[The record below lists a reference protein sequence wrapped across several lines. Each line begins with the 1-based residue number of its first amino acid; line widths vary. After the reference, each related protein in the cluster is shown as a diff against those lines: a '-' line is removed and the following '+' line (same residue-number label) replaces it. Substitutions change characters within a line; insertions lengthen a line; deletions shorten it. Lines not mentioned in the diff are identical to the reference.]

1 MKKTTDVYLENIL
14 PESPAWSVA
23 IEKEAIK
30 QNIPIMDRVSMQF
43 VCQMIR
49 LRQPKQILEIGTAIG
64 YSALR
69 MLEAVPSSTIVTIE
83 RDENRY
89 NRAKELIEEN
99 NQTEKIHLIHGD
111 AADILTSLQTTGHDF
126 DVAFI
131 DAAKG
136 QYQTFFEC
144 TDPMIRDG
152 GMIISD
158 NVLFRGLVASEEK
171 DTKYQ
176 TLVKKLTAY
185 NEWIMNHPS
194 YHTSIVPIGDGV
206 GLSIKDKQ

>member
-1 MKKTTDVYLENIL
+1 MKKTTDVYLEKIL
-14 PESPAWSVA
+14 PESPKWSQA
-23 IEKEAIK
+23 IEKEAIE

-49 LRQPKQILEIGTAIG
+49 LLQPKEILEIGTAIG

-69 MLEAVPSSTIVTIE
+69 MLDAVPSTTIVTIE
-83 RDENRY
+83 RDESRY
-89 NRAKELIEEN
+89 HRAKELIEKN
-99 NQTEKIHLIHGD
+99 NQSEKIHLIHGD

-136 QYQTFFEC
+136 QYQTFFEA
-144 TDPMIRDG
+144 TDPMIRSG

-158 NVLFRGLVASEEK
+158 NVLFRRLVASGEVNK
-171 DTKYQ
+171 KYQ
-176 TLVKKLTAY
+176 TLVRKLNEY
-185 NEWIMNHPS
+185 NQWLMKHPS
-194 YHTSIVPIGDGV
+194 YNTSIVPIGDGIAI
-206 GLSIKDKQ
+206 SIKEND

>member
-1 MKKTTDVYLENIL
+1 MKKTTDVYLEKIL
-14 PESPAWSVA
+14 PESPKWSQA
-23 IEKEAIK
+23 IEKEAIE

-49 LRQPKQILEIGTAIG
+49 LLQPKEILEIGTAIG

-69 MLEAVPSSTIVTIE
+69 MLDAVPSTTIVTIE
-83 RDENRY
+83 RDESRY
-89 NRAKELIEEN
+89 HRAKELIEKN
-99 NQTEKIHLIHGD
+99 NQSEKIHLIHGD

-136 QYQTFFEC
+136 QYQTFFEA
-144 TDPMIRDG
+144 TDPMIRSG

-158 NVLFRGLVASEEK
+158 NVLFRGLVASGEVNK
-171 DTKYQ
+171 KYQ
-176 TLVKKLTAY
+176 TLVRKLNEY
-185 NEWIMNHPS
+185 NQWLMKHPS
-194 YHTSIVPIGDGV
+194 YNTSIVPIGDGIAI
-206 GLSIKDKQ
+206 SIKEND